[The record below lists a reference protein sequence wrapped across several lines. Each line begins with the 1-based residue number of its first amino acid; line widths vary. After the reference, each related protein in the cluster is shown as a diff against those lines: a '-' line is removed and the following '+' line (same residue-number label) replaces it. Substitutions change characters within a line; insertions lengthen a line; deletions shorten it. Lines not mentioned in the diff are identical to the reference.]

1 LEGQKVVGEEV
12 EVRWKA
18 IFTARHQNFQTAK
31 WLKRKKPAK
40 GGLKNFASQFAAL
53 MMR

>member
-1 LEGQKVVGEEV
+1 MESHFYSKTSKLSNGKMV
-12 EVRWKA
+12 EK
-18 IFTARHQNFQTAK
+18 
-31 WLKRKKPAK
+31 KKPAK